1 MLIAGGALTSK
12 NTLGGAFTSTFDT
25 TPDKPDTM
33 AGSAYNSLL
42 VEVLY
47 THQSVVLFHFVQ
59 TIFCRGQTGIAVPL
73 KKIESRQKKNDFV
86 RYQLTKGMNNMIDI
100 AYESF
105 VNSTCMELFGFGKKK
120 EKYKEPPVDTEK
132 VLEYISSPKMA
143 QLINDCEMQYLK
155 YYDNPEYSNLFK
167 MLYGKPKLAKNDLS
181 YSLSVGDGYDSLQE
195 LKRDLKEDYVDPD
208 SNEIAIYVY
217 LSDSMQKK
225 GHAAINKYCG
235 TGDGQNLDNPLYQ
248 EFKRIDSL
256 RNKQWI
262 GMGTHLGKVPDEGL
276 DFYYNVLTNKC
287 EFEWSSN

>member
-1 MLIAGGALTSK
+1 
-12 NTLGGAFTSTFDT
+12 
-25 TPDKPDTM
+25 
-33 AGSAYNSLL
+33 
-42 VEVLY
+42 
-47 THQSVVLFHFVQ
+47 
-59 TIFCRGQTGIAVPL
+59 
-73 KKIESRQKKNDFV
+73 
-86 RYQLTKGMNNMIDI
+86 MIDI

-105 VNSTCMELFGFGKKK
+105 VNEIAIELFGFDKKK
-120 EKYKEPPVDTEK
+120 EKYKEPPVDAEK

-155 YYDNPEYSNLFK
+155 YYDNSEYSNLFK

-181 YSLSVGDGYDSLQE
+181 YSLSVGDGYDSLQD
-195 LKRDLKEDYVDPD
+195 LRRDLKEGYVDPD

-225 GHAAINKYCG
+225 GHDAINKYCG
-235 TGDGQNLDNPLYQ
+235 TGDRQNLDNPLYQ

-262 GMGTHLGKVPDEGL
+262 GMGTRLGKVPDEGL